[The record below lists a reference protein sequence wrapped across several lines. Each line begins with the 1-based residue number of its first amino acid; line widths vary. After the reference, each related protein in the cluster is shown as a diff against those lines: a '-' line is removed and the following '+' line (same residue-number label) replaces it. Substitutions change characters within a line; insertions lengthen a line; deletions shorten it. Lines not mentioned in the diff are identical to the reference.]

1 MNKIFRVIWSH
12 AQQAWVVVSELVK
25 SYTKTSAYTDKRAQ
39 VCTSDYFLDKQQ
51 DKFKLSLLSLVLL
64 GIFFNPVAGSTT
76 DSSYFQHGATYG
88 NKHRSDAGTIG
99 IGRQST
105 AGRWILFAIGQHTK
119 ADGRTVVAIG
129 YSAVTTDLGSPVAIG
144 GHTSANGESAIAI
157 GVHSSSGGKE
167 SIVLG
172 HKANTTTG
180 QTVVI
185 GAHASAKGQQS
196 VAIGAD
202 TKADGYGSISIGGD
216 DLNTTKYSKGSHF
229 STTAKGKASV
239 AIGGMSLA
247 GGEGSIVLG
256 PVASASHT
264 EGIAIGARSKS
275 TAEYGIA
282 VGGGA
287 AAGKNA
293 VAVGR
298 ESKGTGTNS
307 IAIGNS
313 ARTTGAD
320 SVVVGA
326 NINVTDGQLV
336 AIGYQA
342 SAKSRSTA
350 LGYKA
355 SAGGRS
361 SVAVGEEAKTTP
373 DRATALGNNT
383 VVSVGG
389 GVALGYGSNANTAG
403 GVEGLKQNHSVTTE
417 PSTDKNG
424 FKSTGSVDNNPIGA
438 VSVGVGSGNKL
449 IKRQITNVAA
459 GKELTDAVNVAQ
471 LKSLTMK
478 IGGDSN
484 VNNPKVGIWDGKL
497 EVKGTNGEIKTNA
510 SGSTITI
517 SLDDKIKKQLADAK
531 AGSLTFKG
539 EKTGT
544 GTITNDVSGQ
554 KWNANQDKTVTIT
567 SKETYQNGGVR
578 YKGDN
583 IEIYRKNLNNG
594 NTEFHVLMKDT
605 PTFSS
610 VQYGNNGPKIT
621 STGGNL
627 KVTGANGTSPVKI
640 TNLAQ
645 GTQNN
650 DAVNYMQFSNAG
662 WKLAIAQGTGGQ
674 ATPPTAHLIK
684 IGDTATFTA
693 GNNIKLE
700 QNNGNITISTI
711 GKLIKKTES
720 LANGDLKITY
730 TDDTHDTIAKGKD
743 GKNGEKG
750 EKGDGGEQ
758 GSAGPRGEAGPAGS
772 PGSQGATGPVGPKGD
787 AGAKGDR
794 GERGEAGAVGPQD
807 PAGATGSAGP
817 AGARGEQGSK
827 GDTGP
832 KGDPGPKGEA
842 GSTGPV
848 GPVDPKGE
856 KGDQDS
862 MGPAEPQG
870 PTAPKGEKGDTGQSG
885 ETGPAGPA
893 GAKGDKSDTGPAG
906 PVGPGGEPGPKGEQ
920 GIPGVAGPKGD
931 RGEAGPMGPQGPQ
944 GTAGAQEPKGD
955 KGDPGQAGPA
965 GPQGPAS
972 PTGSQGPAGPTGSQG
987 PAGPTGP
994 TGSQGP
1000 AGPTGPAGPQGP
1012 TGPTGPAGPKGENVG
1027 RGLGLKDD
1035 AESNKTA
1042 LTPTDAQKAIAGDNK
1057 DGKGGLLAQTGN
1069 ALNNVATVKD
1079 LQAIAQAGLDLTGNN
1094 ADTTVHRPLGTKL
1107 TVEGEGKWNGKDS
1120 AANNLYVEAQEAD
1133 NKLVVKMNKD
1143 LTNLNSVT
1151 LGTATMTGDK
1161 NTINLTGAGEK
1172 VEEEF
1177 VKWDP
1182 VTKQPIRDE
1191 NGNLQKYKEKVDPR
1205 VKLSGIAD
1213 GDISP
1218 NSTDAVNGRQVYVL
1232 TNRIRFFH
1240 TNDGHN
1246 AEKQIN
1252 HKSNTVD
1259 SRASGSYST
1268 AVGYKAHAK
1277 GESSVALGNG
1287 ATAGEQGVAIGHGA
1301 VASGKQSISIGT
1313 GNVVS
1318 GNNSGAIGDPNTIK
1332 ADRSYALGNN
1342 NQVNA
1347 GQSDVFV
1354 VGNNVKNTTSNSV
1367 FLGTNSGYVAAG
1379 ATTAG
1384 AGALE
1389 SQVTGGVYNAY
1400 AGGKATEVVGVV
1412 SVGNVDSNG
1421 KMETRRIQNVAP
1433 GLISEQSTD
1442 AINGSQLYS
1451 LISQHKVHMGD
1462 IHNKINRNNKA
1473 LRAGIAGS
1481 NAAAGLP
1488 QVYLPGKSMVA
1499 ASAGTFKGQS
1509 ALAVG
1514 YSRASDNGKLILKLQ
1529 GNANTSG
1536 EMGGSV
1542 GVGYQW

>member
-1 MNKIFRVIWSH
+1 
-12 AQQAWVVVSELVK
+12 
-25 SYTKTSAYTDKRAQ
+25 
-39 VCTSDYFLDKQQ
+39 
-51 DKFKLSLLSLVLL
+51 
-64 GIFFNPVAGSTT
+64 
-76 DSSYFQHGATYG
+76 
-88 NKHRSDAGTIG
+88 
-99 IGRQST
+99 
-105 AGRWILFAIGQHTK
+105 
-119 ADGRTVVAIG
+119 
-129 YSAVTTDLGSPVAIG
+129 
-144 GHTSANGESAIAI
+144 
-157 GVHSSSGGKE
+157 
-167 SIVLG
+167 
-172 HKANTTTG
+172 
-180 QTVVI
+180 
-185 GAHASAKGQQS
+185 
-196 VAIGAD
+196 
-202 TKADGYGSISIGGD
+202 
-216 DLNTTKYSKGSHF
+216 
-229 STTAKGKASV
+229 
-239 AIGGMSLA
+239 
-247 GGEGSIVLG
+247 
-256 PVASASHT
+256 
-264 EGIAIGARSKS
+264 
-275 TAEYGIA
+275 
-282 VGGGA
+282 
-287 AAGKNA
+287 
-293 VAVGR
+293 
-298 ESKGTGTNS
+298 
-307 IAIGNS
+307 
-313 ARTTGAD
+313 
-320 SVVVGA
+320 
-326 NINVTDGQLV
+326 
-336 AIGYQA
+336 
-342 SAKSRSTA
+342 
-350 LGYKA
+350 
-355 SAGGRS
+355 
-361 SVAVGEEAKTTP
+361 
-373 DRATALGNNT
+373 
-383 VVSVGG
+383 
-389 GVALGYGSNANTAG
+389 
-403 GVEGLKQNHSVTTE
+403 
-417 PSTDKNG
+417 
-424 FKSTGSVDNNPIGA
+424 
-438 VSVGVGSGNKL
+438 
-449 IKRQITNVAA
+449 
-459 GKELTDAVNVAQ
+459 
-471 LKSLTMK
+471 
-478 IGGDSN
+478 
-484 VNNPKVGIWDGKL
+484 
-497 EVKGTNGEIKTNA
+497 A

-517 SLDDKIKKQLADAK
+517 SLDQDVKTKLSEIAKKMSSFKI
-531 AGSLTFKG
+531 
-539 EKTGT
+539 KTGT
-544 GTITNDVSGQ
+544 DNNEATITNE
-554 KWNANQDKTVTIT
+554 NNTI
-567 SKETYQNGGVR
+567 Q
-578 YKGDN
+578 
-583 IEIYRKNLNNG
+583 
-594 NTEFHVLMKDT
+594 
-605 PTFSS
+605 
-610 VQYGNNGPKIT
+610 
-621 STGGNL
+621 
-627 KVTGANGTSPVKI
+627 
-640 TNLAQ
+640 
-645 GTQNN
+645 
-650 DAVNYMQFSNAG
+650 
-662 WKLAIAQGTGGQ
+662 
-674 ATPPTAHLIK
+674 
-684 IGDTATFTA
+684 FTA
-693 GNNIKLE
+693 GDNIKLE
-700 QNNGNITISTI
+700 HTNGNIKISTI
-711 GKLIKKTES
+711 GKLIKETKM
-720 LANGDLKITY
+720 LDNGDLQITY
-730 TDDTHDTIAKGKD
+730 TDNTQDTIAKGKD

-750 EKGDGGEQ
+750 DRGEQ
-758 GSAGPRGEAGPAGS
+758 GPPGPRGEAGPAG
-772 PGSQGATGPVGPKGD
+772 PVGPK
-787 AGAKGDR
+787 
-794 GERGEAGAVGPQD
+794 GEAGAVGPQG
-807 PAGATGSAGP
+807 PTGAA
-817 AGARGEQGSK
+817 
-827 GDTGP
+827 GP
-832 KGDPGPKGEA
+832 KGDKGE
-842 GSTGPV
+842 
-848 GPVDPKGE
+848 
-856 KGDQDS
+856 
-862 MGPAEPQG
+862 QG
-870 PTAPKGEKGDTGQSG
+870 PRG

-893 GAKGDKSDTGPAG
+893 GAQGIQGPKGDAGPKGDTGLRGETGPAG
-906 PVGPGGEPGPKGEQ
+906 PEGPRGP
-920 GIPGVAGPKGD
+920 V
-931 RGEAGPMGPQGPQ
+931 
-944 GTAGAQEPKGD
+944 
-955 KGDPGQAGPA
+955 
-965 GPQGPAS
+965 
-972 PTGSQGPAGPTGSQG
+972 
-987 PAGPTGP
+987 GPTGP
-994 TGSQGP
+994 QGMP
-1000 AGPTGPAGPQGP
+1000 GIQGQKGERGETGPAGPAGANGMKITPDATTTTKTEGDGADKKVTTATAGADGTSIVQKDTNNQPLKSADYKLDGTTVKAKDAEGNDFTTTVRADGVTATDKDSKNTVNADGMTVGP
-1012 TGPTGPAGPKGENVG
+1012 KDENQTDKSAATYNRDGVTVKGNDGADAIALTSKEGQDGKTTNTLALKGENGKDAVSITSGADGTAPEISFAKNGEGTDAKGTGSITGLKDVERNPDGTAKDRTAAANTGYVDDRLKEMNDRKPFEYFEKDSVTGEVKTETVNGKQVPVTLVRGKDGKFYKESDLKGKVFDPATNTYKNADGTPATLTEVASNNVTVQAMPSDASNTPIAMSNVG
-1027 RGLGLKDD
+1027 SGLGLKDD

-1182 VTKQPIRDE
+1182 VTKQPILDE

-1232 TNRIRFFH
+1232 TYGMKFFH

-1246 AEKQIN
+1246 AEEQIN

-1389 SQVTGGVYNAY
+1389 SQVIGGVYNAY
-1400 AGGKATEVVGVV
+1400 AGGKATEVKGVV
-1412 SVGNVDSNG
+1412 SVGNVNSDG
-1421 KMETRRIQNVAP
+1421 TMETRRIQNVAP

-1488 QVYLPGKSMVA
+1488 QVYLPGKSMIA